1 MVEFIV
7 FSDIHFYQNANKSRI
22 LENSRYSWFQQ
33 QLDIVEHDIFGYAK
47 KNNVDTVFFGGDLFE
62 DKNRI
67 SQNVY
72 NDVWD
77 LFEKL
82 SKDFRI
88 ILNIGNHDIYNIKF
102 DSSLKPFSNIVEVVS
117 YPKDFEIGNS
127 LMRVIPFG
135 LADGDSLKLP
145 ADKKYDRVMLL
156 THEDISGLKW
166 SAYNKAFLTSTPL
179 KREIF
184 GDWDI
189 VFNGHI
195 HYPQDLKNIVNIGS
209 CMRHDFGEADDKKRF
224 IHYKDGKIK
233 SIDIE
238 CPNFYTFDG
247 LNDKIKRLMLADD
260 INFYR
265 VNADSSM
272 LGDEVFQ
279 KFNVFVGIVKNEERE
294 VRLQE
299 AENDDEILQ
308 KYIDISETTL
318 NKDKL
323 YSTGKEL
330 MREEK

>member
-1 MVEFIV
+1 MAEFII
-7 FSDIHFYQNANKSRI
+7 FSDIHFYQNANKSKI
-22 LENSRYSWFQQ
+22 LNNGSYSWFQQ
-33 QLDIVEHDIFGYAK
+33 QLDIVEYDIFGYARE
-47 KNNVDTVFFGGDLFE
+47 NHIDTVFFGGDLFE

-67 SQNVY
+67 SQNIY

-77 LFEKL
+77 LFERL
-82 SKDFRI
+82 SKEFRI

-102 DSSLKPFSNIVEVVS
+102 ESSLKPFSSIVEVIS

-127 LMRVIPFG
+127 FIRIIPFG
-135 LADGDSLKLP
+135 LVNGDSLKLP
-145 ADKKYDRVMLL
+145 SKKYDKLMLL

-166 SAYNKAFLTSTPL
+166 SSYNKAFLNSAPL

-224 IHYKDGKIK
+224 IHYKDGNIK
-233 SIDIE
+233 SIEIM

-247 LNDKIKRLMLADD
+247 LNDKIKRVILEDD
-260 INFYR
+260 FNFYKI
-265 VNADSSM
+265 NADSSV
-272 LGDEVFQ
+272 LCDEIFQ
-279 KFNVFVGIVKNEERE
+279 KFNVFVGIVRNEERE
-294 VRLQE
+294 VRLQDVE
-299 AENDDEILQ
+299 DDNAIIH
-308 KYIDISETTL
+308 KYIDLSETSL

-323 YSTGKEL
+323 FNVGKEL
-330 MREEK
+330 KTEE